1 MNEKTE
7 WQQGGNNCDIRE
19 LIYLKCVWNISRASS
34 YRMNQVDNATYGIVK
49 GKISMFL
56 YVK

>member
-7 WQQGGNNCDIRE
+7 CQQGGNNCDIRE
-19 LIYLKCVWNISRASS
+19 LIYLKCVWNISRA

-49 GKISMFL
+49 GKINLFL